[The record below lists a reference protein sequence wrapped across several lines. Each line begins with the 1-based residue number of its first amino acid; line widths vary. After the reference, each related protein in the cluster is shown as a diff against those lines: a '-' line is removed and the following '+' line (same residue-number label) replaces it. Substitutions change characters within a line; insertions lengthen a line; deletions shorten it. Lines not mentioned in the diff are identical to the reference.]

1 MLFNVPNVD
10 LFVVM
15 LVAKHKSQLETF
27 GIQRSE
33 KNDADTTMTNF
44 LTVIKNVWAY
54 EKYPFYIIIY
64 IPIMYMLFLPDCS
77 LLSCCLHVS
86 IFF

>member
-44 LTVIKNVWAY
+44 LTVIKNV
-54 EKYPFYIIIY
+54 
-64 IPIMYMLFLPDCS
+64 
-77 LLSCCLHVS
+77 
-86 IFF
+86 

>member
-15 LVAKHKSQLETF
+15 LVAKHESQLETF

-33 KNDADTTMTNF
+33 NNDADTTMTNF

-54 EKYPFYIIIY
+54 EKYPFYY
-64 IPIMYMLFLPDCS
+64 THNV
-77 LLSCCLHVS
+77 HV
-86 IFF
+86 IFARL